1 MNRGNLRATLPNL
14 YELLNG
20 SIPELTRPTLFGDE
34 LVATSI
40 SASSSV
46 DLNVVPIPLSL
57 SLSSEKKLSTRLVHL
72 VRINFLDVFMKFL
85 FSYFRISRSVD
96 SSSLPRENKFTTN
109 TKCNSEPILALR
121 HKQLNSYKKTSK

>member
-1 MNRGNLRATLPNL
+1 MKKFRFPLFCRTSPPPNQLLYAVFLLNQNISQLQFVLGMNRGNLRATLPNL

-57 SLSSEKKLSTRLVHL
+57 NLSSEKKLSTRLVHL
-72 VRINFLDVFMKFL
+72 V
-85 FSYFRISRSVD
+85 
-96 SSSLPRENKFTTN
+96 SL
-109 TKCNSEPILALR
+109 L
-121 HKQLNSYKKTSK
+121 